1 MHLQQKI
8 LLSYSFYKKCT
19 KKCTAVKSKNLVYC
33 KNVFMEANI
42 FLQLAG
48 LFGLTVTIAFVMR
61 LLRQPLMIAYIISG
75 MIAGPLFLNAI
86 EHGGGTFDTLAQF
99 GVIFLLFLV
108 GLSLNIAHI
117 RHIGKVSAITG
128 LAQVLFT
135 STIGFF
141 ILRGLGLEI
150 VPSVYMALALTFS
163 STIIIVKL
171 LSDKK
176 DTETVYGRHVLGL
189 MVVQDIVAV
198 LIMLFLTTQAS
209 DIALSEALALIAVKA
224 LAIIGLIVVLTKFV
238 LPSILDQVASSSEF
252 LFIFTIA
259 WCFGIASLLLWAGFS
274 LEIGA
279 IIAGISLG
287 SSPYQSEISSRIKPL
302 RDFFI
307 VLFFIILGS
316 EMSIGNAGTLLVPGL
331 ILSLFILLG
340 NPFIL
345 YLTFRLLKFTRRNSF
360 LAGVT
365 AAQVSEFGFILIF
378 TGVGLGHLT
387 NGELPLFTIVAL
399 VTIFV
404 SSYAITYNE
413 QLYKFFRP
421 IFNIFGADKLR
432 QKEQAS
438 EIYDVWVVG
447 YHRIGW
453 KICETLAAE
462 KKSFA
467 VVDYNPKA
475 IAKLKQRAI
484 PAFFGDIA
492 DVEFLESLPFE
503 QAKII
508 ILTIPEADDQ
518 LTLIKHVRAK
528 SESVHIV
535 ANLYHK
541 NHLDELY
548 QAGANY
554 VMMPHLLGGQWM
566 SEVLQHSPWTKKTF
580 VELKKEQ
587 REEMRL
593 RFTRADGEI

>member
-1 MHLQQKI
+1 MD
-8 LLSYSFYKKCT
+8 
-19 KKCTAVKSKNLVYC
+19 
-33 KNVFMEANI
+33 ANI

>member
-1 MHLQQKI
+1 
-8 LLSYSFYKKCT
+8 
-19 KKCTAVKSKNLVYC
+19 
-33 KNVFMEANI
+33 MEANI

-302 RDFFI
+302 RDFFLI
-307 VLFFIILGS
+307 IFF
-316 EMSIGNAGTLLVPGL
+316 
-331 ILSLFILLG
+331 LSLFIGTFG
-340 NPFIL
+340 NFP
-345 YLTFRLLKFTRRNSF
+345 
-360 LAGVT
+360 
-365 AAQVSEFGFILIF
+365 
-378 TGVGLGHLT
+378 
-387 NGELPLFTIVAL
+387 
-399 VTIFV
+399 
-404 SSYAITYNE
+404 
-413 QLYKFFRP
+413 
-421 IFNIFGADKLR
+421 
-432 QKEQAS
+432 
-438 EIYDVWVVG
+438 
-447 YHRIGW
+447 
-453 KICETLAAE
+453 
-462 KKSFA
+462 
-467 VVDYNPKA
+467 
-475 IAKLKQRAI
+475 
-484 PAFFGDIA
+484 
-492 DVEFLESLPFE
+492 
-503 QAKII
+503 
-508 ILTIPEADDQ
+508 
-518 LTLIKHVRAK
+518 
-528 SESVHIV
+528 
-535 ANLYHK
+535 
-541 NHLDELY
+541 
-548 QAGANY
+548 
-554 VMMPHLLGGQWM
+554 
-566 SEVLQHSPWTKKTF
+566 
-580 VELKKEQ
+580 
-587 REEMRL
+587 
-593 RFTRADGEI
+593 

>member
-1 MHLQQKI
+1 
-8 LLSYSFYKKCT
+8 
-19 KKCTAVKSKNLVYC
+19 
-33 KNVFMEANI
+33 MEANI

-580 VELKKEQ
+580 VELKKSQ

>member
-1 MHLQQKI
+1 
-8 LLSYSFYKKCT
+8 
-19 KKCTAVKSKNLVYC
+19 
-33 KNVFMEANI
+33 
-42 FLQLAG
+42 
-48 LFGLTVTIAFVMR
+48 
-61 LLRQPLMIAYIISG
+61 
-75 MIAGPLFLNAI
+75 
-86 EHGGGTFDTLAQF
+86 
-99 GVIFLLFLV
+99 
-108 GLSLNIAHI
+108 
-117 RHIGKVSAITG
+117 
-128 LAQVLFT
+128 
-135 STIGFF
+135 
-141 ILRGLGLEI
+141 
-150 VPSVYMALALTFS
+150 
-163 STIIIVKL
+163 
-171 LSDKK
+171 
-176 DTETVYGRHVLGL
+176 
-189 MVVQDIVAV
+189 
-198 LIMLFLTTQAS
+198 MLFLTTQAS

>member
-1 MHLQQKI
+1 
-8 LLSYSFYKKCT
+8 
-19 KKCTAVKSKNLVYC
+19 
-33 KNVFMEANI
+33 MEANI

-48 LFGLTVTIAFVMR
+48 LFGLTVSIAFIMR

-75 MIAGPLFLNAI
+75 MIAGPLFLNTL
-86 EHGGGTFDTLAQF
+86 EHGGATFDTLAQF

-117 RHIGKVSAITG
+117 RHIGKVATITG
-128 LAQVLFT
+128 LTQIVFT
-135 STIGFF
+135 AGIGFF
-141 ILRGLGLEI
+141 ILKLLGFATT
-150 VPSVYMALALTFS
+150 SAVYMGLALTFS

-176 DTETVYGRHVLGL
+176 DSESVYGRHVLGL

-198 LIMLFLTTQAS
+198 LIMLFITTNAG
-209 DIALSEALALIAVKA
+209 DVPLAEALGFIALKGF
-224 LAIIGLIVVLTKFV
+224 AIVGLILVLSTFV
-238 LPSILDQVASSSEF
+238 IPKILDHVASSSEF

-259 WCFGIASLLLWAGFS
+259 WCFGIASLLYWAGFS

-279 IIAGISLG
+279 IIAGVTLG

-316 EMSIGNAGTLLVPGL
+316 EMGLANLSTILIPGF
-331 ILSLFILLG
+331 ILSAFILIG

-345 YLTFRLLKFTRRNSF
+345 YLSFRMLKFTRRNSF

-365 AAQVSEFGFILIF
+365 SAQVSEFGFILLF
-378 TGVGLGHLT
+378 TGMQFGYLQ
-387 NGELPLFTIVAL
+387 NGELQLFTIVAL
-399 VTIFV
+399 TTIFV

-413 QLYKFFRP
+413 QLYKLVRP
-421 IFNIFGADKLR
+421 LLDTFGLDKFR
-432 QKEQAS
+432 QKEKL
-438 EIYDVWVVG
+438 EEEYDVWVIG

-453 KICETLAAE
+453 KVCETLAKE

-467 VVDYNPKA
+467 VIDYNPKA
-475 IAKLKQRAI
+475 ISKLKHRGI
-484 PAFFGDIA
+484 PAYFGDVA
-492 DVEFLESLPFE
+492 DVEFLETLPLE
-503 QAKII
+503 EAKLV

-518 LTLIKHVRAK
+518 LTFIKNLRLRSDK
-528 SESVHIV
+528 PHII
-535 ANLYHK
+535 ANLYHN
-541 NHLDELY
+541 NHLSELY

-554 VMMPHLLGGQWM
+554 VMMPHLLGGQWI
-566 SEVLQHSPWTKKTF
+566 SEVLENHPWTKNTF
-580 VELKKEQ
+580 SNLKKEQ

-593 RFTRADGEI
+593 RFTMGADTI

>member
-1 MHLQQKI
+1 
-8 LLSYSFYKKCT
+8 
-19 KKCTAVKSKNLVYC
+19 
-33 KNVFMEANI
+33 MEANI